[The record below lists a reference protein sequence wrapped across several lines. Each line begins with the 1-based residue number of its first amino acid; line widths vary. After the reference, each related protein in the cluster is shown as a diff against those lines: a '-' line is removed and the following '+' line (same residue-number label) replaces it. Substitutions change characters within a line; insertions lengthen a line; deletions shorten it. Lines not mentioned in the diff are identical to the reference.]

1 MSAEPPGPSSLV
13 SSAFPAPPPFFKHF
27 TPENLSA
34 LRNHQKLGTP
44 TDELPPELQYLIPP
58 PPPEKSYRC
67 FGDSWTIPDV
77 LPTLPELGIAQLYPD
92 HPAHPTTTTT
102 ATATTTPPP
111 SNTRALSLLRLS
123 KSLLL
128 SYLELISV
136 LSLNPT
142 MSEHKLQDL
151 KAIMINMHHLINE
164 YRPHQARETL
174 ILMMEEQVERCRRER
189 DENLKA
195 KETVK
200 GVLRALEGVLGA
212 GLGAREETRVD
223 GEGAG
228 KRVEGEGAKERDA
241 EMWRVLERMR

>member
-13 SSAFPAPPPFFKHF
+13 SSAFPSPPPFFKHF

-34 LRNHQKLGTP
+34 LKHHKKLGTP

-58 PPPEKSYRC
+58 PPPENSYRC

-77 LPTLPELGIAQLYPD
+77 LPTLPELGITQLYSDP
-92 HPAHPTTTTT
+92 PTTTTATATT

-128 SYLELISV
+128 SYLELIST

-142 MSEHKLQDL
+142 MSAEKLTDL
-151 KAIMINMHHLINE
+151 RTIMINMHHLINE

-195 KETVK
+195 KEGVGGNEVGGARGGK
-200 GVLRALEGVLGA
+200 RGGVFIHGLGIHGVLQYLYPFFFFFFF
-212 GLGAREETRVD
+212 
-223 GEGAG
+223 
-228 KRVEGEGAKERDA
+228 
-241 EMWRVLERMR
+241 